1 MRETVPNYYHKF
13 QCIAQKCTHNC
24 CIGWEIDIDEDTMEL
39 YNNLNTPM
47 GEKIRES
54 IEGEIPHFILQEGER
69 CPFLNDDG
77 LCNIICEYGEDALCD
92 ICYLHPRFKNFY
104 FSFEETGLG
113 LCCEEAARIILS
125 DEEKFSIC
133 MPDDVLEEERDFFVK
148 RQEIF
153 DILQNRNKSM
163 GERFFEL
170 ANTFEVG
177 LDFKLNELC
186 ELYLSL
192 ERLDDKWTN
201 ELKLLKQHSFNKKI
215 FDDIKLQ
222 IPFEQLAVYFIFRHL
237 KMGDILSAVK
247 MTLVSCYFI
256 GALFDCYMSS
266 FGYIN
271 NEKIIDIVRMY
282 SAEME
287 YSDENLQ
294 ALMAV

>member
-13 QCIAQKCTHNC
+13 KCIAQKCTHNC

-39 YNNLNTPM
+39 YNNLDTPM

-54 IEGEIPHFILQEGER
+54 IEGEIPHFILQEGEK

-104 FSFEETGLG
+104 FTFEETGLG
-113 LCCEEAARIILS
+113 LCCEEAARIILF
-125 DEEKFSIC
+125 DIDKFSIC
-133 MPDDVLEEERDFFVK
+133 MPDDILEEEREFFVK
-148 RQEIF
+148 RQKIF
-153 DILQNRNKSM
+153 DILQNRDNSM
-163 GERFFEL
+163 GERFLELARTFDIEFNFEL
-170 ANTFEVG
+170 
-177 LDFKLNELC
+177 DELC
-186 ELYLSL
+186 DLYLSM
-192 ERLDDKWTN
+192 ERLDDKWTR
-201 ELKLLKQHSFNKKI
+201 ELKFLKHHSFNKRI
-215 FDDIKLQ
+215 FDNNKLQ

-237 KMGDILSAVK
+237 KMGDTLSAIK
-247 MTLVSCYFI
+247 ITLISCYFI
-256 GALFDCYMSS
+256 GALFDYYMSS
-266 FGYIN
+266 FGCIDD
-271 NEKIIDIVRMY
+271 EKIIDIVRMY

>member
-13 QCIAQKCTHNC
+13 KCISQRCAHNC

-54 IEGEIPHFILQEGER
+54 IEGEIPHFILQEGEK

-113 LCCEEAARIILS
+113 LCCEEAARIILF

-163 GERFFEL
+163 GERFLEL

-186 ELYLSL
+186 DLYLSL

-222 IPFEQLAVYFIFRHL
+222 IPFEQLAVYFIFRYL

-256 GALFDCYMSS
+256 GALFDCYISS
-266 FGYIN
+266 FGCIN

-282 SAEME
+282 SSEIE

-294 ALMAV
+294 ALMTD